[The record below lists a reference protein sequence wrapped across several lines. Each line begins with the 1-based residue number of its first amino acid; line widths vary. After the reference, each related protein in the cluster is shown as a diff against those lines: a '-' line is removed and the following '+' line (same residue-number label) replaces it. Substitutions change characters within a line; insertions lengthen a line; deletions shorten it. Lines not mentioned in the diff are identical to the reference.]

1 VHDHF
6 EKSDG
11 GDANVFEVVG
21 VFAPETGFV
30 FGFNG
35 DGVVG
40 VEGVAGGVGERD
52 GIGELWNEDKVVSW
66 SLND

>member
-6 EKSDG
+6 EESDG

-30 FGFNG
+30 FGFDGN
-35 DGVVG
+35 GVVS
-40 VEGVAGGVGERD
+40 VESVAGGVSEGN
-52 GIGELWNEDKVVSW
+52 GIGELCVGNKVVSW
-66 SLND
+66 LG